1 MKFYFL
7 KNRIFNTYRIKGN
20 KINLNKTFI
29 IIFYFKYKSIAN
41 SFINFNNV
49 LER

>member
-1 MKFYFL
+1 MKFCFFKY
-7 KNRIFNTYRIKGN
+7 KIFIKYRIKGN
-20 KINLNKTFI
+20 KMNLNKPFL